1 MNTIRE
7 ARKLATE
14 HWQPATALL
23 INSRT
28 DIALAIHADGVHLRS
43 HDVSPQEVKEI
54 WKQYST
60 EKCEAGTPFDRLRAG
75 SARQLSPE
83 IPLIAVSCHSP
94 AEVTQAAVNGAPLA
108 VFSPVFEKKDATPTG
123 LEALH
128 QACKNKIPVLALGG
142 ITLSNAHACLA
153 AGAAGIAA
161 IRLFQENNIA
171 EVANQLRS
179 NS

>member
-60 EKCEAGTPFDRLRAG
+60 EKCEAGTPSTG
-75 SARQLSPE
+75 SGQAL
-83 IPLIAVSCHSP
+83 P
-94 AEVTQAAVNGAPLA
+94 AN
-108 VFSPVFEKKDATPTG
+108 S
-123 LEALH
+123 H
-128 QACKNKIPVLALGG
+128 QK
-142 ITLSNAHACLA
+142 S
-153 AGAAGIAA
+153 
-161 IRLFQENNIA
+161 R
-171 EVANQLRS
+171 
-179 NS
+179 